1 MRARILIL
9 VALSGC
15 ATGDRQLQTRAA
27 FEMNCKE
34 ELKIVQLD
42 AQTRG
47 VEACGRRETY
57 ARRCEKDSEG
67 GERCEWIRASGTA
80 RVTVS
85 IDEEVL
91 AQALGS
97 GQGSESSDSGDS
109 GDSGG
114 SGDEGGGDDDE

>member
-1 MRARILIL
+1 MRARIMIL

-15 ATGDRQLQTRAA
+15 AAGDRQLQTRAA

-34 ELKIVQLD
+34 ELRIVQLD
-42 AQTRG
+42 AETRG

-57 ARRCEKDSEG
+57 ARRCTKDGEG
-67 GERCEWIRASGTA
+67 GERCDWVRTSGTA

-97 GQGSESSDSGDS
+97 GQGGESGESA
-109 GDSGG
+109 DSGG